1 MLVSNDAL
9 HYVSRLDSTTLSGS
23 GRPFSRVI
31 TLALCM
37 CMYADSP
44 WTFTKG
50 NGIFLS
56 SERTD
61 CVGRLRL
68 MEIDIRVNTHHLCE
82 LTFLPYRSIQLFFP
96 SPPSQQSRSIDMIII
111 PFSLFGSTTINVFF
125 CIKINSNLN
134 KHLNCE
140 SGNKIFFNALCAIW
154 WIKHLIDVLSS
165 KVRKIELKAWI
176 KFMAV
181 SLFEILLRV
190 LLSWWSRSLHEKQIW
205 KSKWQTKRNLI
216 GINCDS
222 EIKRD
227 IERNNCGRKVSRFAD
242 VFLLP
247 CYKGG
252 LNSRVRDF
260 EDGLSGALTRRFSRW
275 RENVSPIIS

>member
-1 MLVSNDAL
+1 MWINISAL
-9 HYVSRLDSTTLSGS
+9 SLYPTFFSFSTESTKSFNRYDNYSLLS
-23 GRPFSRVI
+23 F
-31 TLALCM
+31 
-37 CMYADSP
+37 
-44 WTFTKG
+44 
-50 NGIFLS
+50 
-56 SERTD
+56 
-61 CVGRLRL
+61 
-68 MEIDIRVNTHHLCE
+68 RVND
-82 LTFLPYRSIQLFFP
+82 YKR
-96 SPPSQQSRSIDMIII
+96 
-111 PFSLFGSTTINVFF
+111 FF